1 MHPTVSRRIT
11 KHVSRRGGYV
21 EIGLYQKSL
30 QLILACCFPVVH
42 FHGSEL
48 RPQSGHVEA
57 HDLRDHFM
65 EQRIV
70 DAIIT
75 PQGLPRRR
83 HLAIISSISIAIF
96 FIISATAVFLISATA
111 VFLITAIITII
122 TIVIIII
129 TIIIVITMPS
139 LGCGGE
145 VACAP
150 GGEWQVWI
158 LRIPQPPPCTLPDC
172 FGPLGAAG
180 RRQGLSSACYCF
192 EASYWKG
199 TVCYEHQQ
207 LAGCRV
213 RGSPSAGA
221 CSCPASRQDSLGTP
235 GESPMRVLFLRPQGF
250 PMMQAALV
258 SIEGGQMLCSFG
270 RVMTHTSRHAHRAG
284 LEADTAIDTGS
295 PQ

>member
-1 MHPTVSRRIT
+1 MRVLSRIVTASGTGFQPSLSSCWSSELQRISVQQSTSLFVITCVECDHLSTNPDAGPDETVSMHLTVSRRIT

-21 EIGLYQKSL
+21 EIGLYHKSL

-48 RPQSGHVEA
+48 RPQSGHAVA

-96 FIISATAVFLISATA
+96 FIISNVIA
-111 VFLITAIITII
+111 VFLITAII

-129 TIIIVITMPS
+129 TIIIVITMSS
-139 LGCGGE
+139 LGCGE

-150 GGEWQVWI
+150 GGEWQVWN
-158 LRIPQPPPCTLPDC
+158 LRIPQPPPCTLP
-172 FGPLGAAG
+172 
-180 RRQGLSSACYCF
+180 
-192 EASYWKG
+192 
-199 TVCYEHQQ
+199 
-207 LAGCRV
+207 
-213 RGSPSAGA
+213 
-221 CSCPASRQDSLGTP
+221 SR
-235 GESPMRVLFLRPQGF
+235 FLRSPG
-250 PMMQAALV
+250 
-258 SIEGGQMLCSFG
+258 CSW
-270 RVMTHTSRHAHRAG
+270 TSRAVFRLLLLRG
-284 LEADTAIDTGS
+284 VLLEGDCLL
-295 PQ
+295 

>member
-1 MHPTVSRRIT
+1 M
-11 KHVSRRGGYV
+11 
-21 EIGLYQKSL
+21 
-30 QLILACCFPVVH
+30 VH

-48 RPQSGHVEA
+48 RPQSGHVVA

-96 FIISATAVFLISATA
+96 FIISNAIA

-122 TIVIIII
+122 
-129 TIIIVITMPS
+129 ITMSS
-139 LGCGGE
+139 LGCE

-150 GGEWQVWI
+150 GGEWQVLN
-158 LRIPQPPPCTLPDC
+158 LRIPQPPPCTLPDS

-180 RRQGLSSACYCF
+180 RQGLSSACYCF

-199 TVCYEHQQ
+199 TVCYEPMSINSRLQGERFDIGWC
-207 LAGCRV
+207 LLVPGITARFSRDS
-213 RGSPSAGA
+213 RGISNA
-221 CSCPASRQDSLGTP
+221 RSLSTTP
-235 GESPMRVLFLRPQGF
+235 GFPHDASSPCF
-250 PMMQAALV
+250 
-258 SIEGGQMLCSFG
+258 
-270 RVMTHTSRHAHRAG
+270 H
-284 LEADTAIDTGS
+284 
-295 PQ
+295 